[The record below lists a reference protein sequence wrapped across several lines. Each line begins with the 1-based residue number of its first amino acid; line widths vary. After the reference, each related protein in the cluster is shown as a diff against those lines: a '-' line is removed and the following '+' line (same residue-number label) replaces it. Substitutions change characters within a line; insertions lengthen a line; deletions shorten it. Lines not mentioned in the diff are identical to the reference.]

1 MGGRLGFGIVGFVL
15 WYGRTVGRLWKG
27 RVGIYISEL
36 LSCVLSLAPVTV
48 SSCQVPVDV

>member
-27 RVGIYISEL
+27 RVGIYKRVGLIFSP
-36 LSCVLSLAPVTV
+36 CY
-48 SSCQVPVDV
+48 CQLVPSVEV